1 MVKTIESTIEKKTK
15 NVPTF
20 FREIL
25 DGNQSLYNAAAPLG
39 AARKFWESFYA
50 FTRLSVKF

>member
-1 MVKTIESTIEKKTK
+1 MVFTIESTIEKKRPK
-15 NVPTF
+15 NAPTF

-39 AARKFWESFYA
+39 AARNF
-50 FTRLSVKF
+50 